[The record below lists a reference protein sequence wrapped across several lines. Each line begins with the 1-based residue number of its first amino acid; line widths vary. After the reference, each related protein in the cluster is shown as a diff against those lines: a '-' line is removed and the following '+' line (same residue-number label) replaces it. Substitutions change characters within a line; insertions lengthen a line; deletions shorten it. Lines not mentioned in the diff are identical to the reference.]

1 MKVNNSPKIICEKND
16 FLVIEKPAGFIV
28 NRAETTKGAITI
40 QDWVEKKFK
49 VQSFPQSG
57 IPPKAVTK
65 FKDDDD
71 FDSFHGRAGIVHRL
85 DKDTSGLLL
94 IAKTP
99 EAFVELQRQ
108 FKERIVKKR
117 YLSLVHGKLTPLDGT
132 VEAPLARNP
141 YNRKRFGV
149 FLGGKQA
156 KTSWKIINYYL
167 LGKEIFTFLEL
178 SPETGRTHQIRIH
191 LKYLGHPIVG
201 DSFYAGEKT
210 AREDLL
216 FCPRL
221 FLHASYLGFMEPQE
235 NRWVEF
241 ESGLSPDL
249 AIVLKKLQ
257 ICSS

>member
-1 MKVNNSPKIICEKND
+1 MKVNNSPKIVCEEND
-16 FLVIEKPAGFIV
+16 FLVIEKPTGLIV
-28 NRAETTKGAITI
+28 NRAETTKGSTTV
-40 QDWVEKKFK
+40 QDWVERRFR
-49 VQSFPQSG
+49 VRGSRFEG
-57 IPPKAVTK
+57 
-65 FKDDDD
+65 DD
-71 FDSFHGRAGIVHRL
+71 FDSFYGRAGIVHRL

-117 YLSLVHGKLTPLDGT
+117 YLSLVHGKLTPMDGT

-156 KTSWKIINYYL
+156 KTSWKVINYYL
-167 LGKEIFTFLEL
+167 LGKEIFTFLDIR
-178 SPETGRTHQIRIH
+178 PETGRTHQIRIH
-191 LKYLGHPIVG
+191 LKYLGHPVVG

-221 FLHASYLGFMEPQE
+221 FLHASYLGFMEPKE

-257 ICSS
+257 KTF